1 LVEQNGP
8 GSLDAN
14 RDRFFFR
21 ICLRDDFSLLKM
33 VSMPNKFAFKSFCP
47 TLIYIATFFFAAVES
62 KAQQC
67 SISPRT
73 TDLGGTLRL
82 TCSAEV
88 SSAKWN
94 DRTVK
99 LFRQPDGKSFGL
111 MPVSVKDSPGPA
123 SIEFLS
129 KEGTAFATGK
139 FLVRAT
145 RFPSENV
152 SLSPDIEA
160 LRSTPEEL
168 QLLTTFRN
176 EVSDD
181 RFWQDPLAPPVDG
194 CVTSPFGVKRMHN
207 GKPTG
212 EFHGGVDQRT
222 PAGEEIRAIADGK
235 IIFSRKFN
243 VLGNAVGIDHGQG
256 LGSMYLH
263 MSKLAVADG
272 ALVKKGDALGYA
284 GSTGRSTGP
293 HLHWVLY
300 ANGVNINPA
309 QWVNLAACPR
319 PPKKK

>member
-1 LVEQNGP
+1 MPNCLE
-8 GSLDAN
+8 S
-14 RDRFFFR
+14 RDGRFAAIVFLGLFFFSASTCR
-21 ICLRDDFSLLKM
+21 S
-33 VSMPNKFAFKSFCP
+33 
-47 TLIYIATFFFAAVES
+47 
-62 KAQQC
+62 QQC
-67 SISPRT
+67 SISPKAAN
-73 TDLGGTLRL
+73 LGETLRL
-82 TCSAEV
+82 TCPADAV
-88 SSAKWN
+88 SAKWN
-94 DRTVK
+94 NRTVK
-99 LFRQPDGKSFGL
+99 LFRQADGKAFGL

-129 KEGTAFATGK
+129 KEGTPFTTGK

-152 SLSPDIEA
+152 RLSPDIEA

-168 QLLTTFRN
+168 QLLTGFRN
-176 EVSDD
+176 GVSDD

-235 IIFSRKFN
+235 IVFARKLN

-272 ALVKKGDALGYA
+272 APVKKGDVLGYA

-300 ANGVNINPA
+300 ANGVNVNPA
-309 QWVNLAACPR
+309 QWVKFAACPR
-319 PPKKK
+319 PSKK

>member
-1 LVEQNGP
+1 
-8 GSLDAN
+8 
-14 RDRFFFR
+14 
-21 ICLRDDFSLLKM
+21 M

-47 TLIYIATFFFAAVES
+47 ALIYIAAFFFATVES
-62 KAQQC
+62 QAQQC
-67 SISPRT
+67 SISPNSVN
-73 TDLGGTLRL
+73 LGETLRL
-82 TCSAEV
+82 SCPAEAA
-88 SSAKWN
+88 SAKWN
-94 DRTVK
+94 DRTIK
-99 LFRQPDGKSFGL
+99 LFRQADGKSFGL
-111 MPVSVKDSPGPA
+111 MSVKNSPGPA

-129 KEGTAFATGK
+129 REGTAIATRK

-152 SLSPDIEA
+152 RLSPDIEA
-160 LRSTPEEL
+160 LRSTPEEI

-176 EVSDD
+176 EVTDD
-181 RFWQDPLAPPVDG
+181 RYWQDPLAPPVEG

-222 PAGEEIRAIADGK
+222 PAGEAIRAIADGK
-235 IIFSRKFN
+235 IIFAKQFN

-300 ANGVNINPA
+300 ANGVNVNPA
-309 QWVNLAACPR
+309 QWVNLSACPR

>member
-1 LVEQNGP
+1 
-8 GSLDAN
+8 
-14 RDRFFFR
+14 
-21 ICLRDDFSLLKM
+21 
-33 VSMPNKFAFKSFCP
+33 
-47 TLIYIATFFFAAVES
+47 
-62 KAQQC
+62 
-67 SISPRT
+67 
-73 TDLGGTLRL
+73 
-82 TCSAEV
+82 
-88 SSAKWN
+88 
-94 DRTVK
+94 
-99 LFRQPDGKSFGL
+99 
-111 MPVSVKDSPGPA
+111 MPVSVKDSPGLA

-139 FLVRAT
+139 FLVRAI

-152 SLSPDIEA
+152 RLSPDVEA
-160 LRSTPEEL
+160 LRSAPEEI

-235 IIFSRKFN
+235 IIFAKQFN

-309 QWVNLAACPR
+309 QWLKLTECPR
-319 PPKKK
+319 PPKQK

>member
-1 LVEQNGP
+1 
-8 GSLDAN
+8 
-14 RDRFFFR
+14 
-21 ICLRDDFSLLKM
+21 
-33 VSMPNKFAFKSFCP
+33 MPNKFDFKACLPAAFVC
-47 TLIYIATFFFAAVES
+47 LAALLLASGIS

-67 SISPRT
+67 SISPASVN
-73 TDLGGTLRL
+73 LGETLRL
-82 TCSAEV
+82 TCPAEV

-94 DRTVK
+94 SRTVK
-99 LFRQPDGKSFGL
+99 LFRQADGKSFGL
-111 MPVSVKDSPGPA
+111 MPVSVKDSPGLA

-152 SLSPDIEA
+152 RLSPDVEA
-160 LRSTPEEL
+160 LRSTPEEI

-235 IIFSRKFN
+235 IIFAKQFN

-309 QWVNLAACPR
+309 QWLKLTECPR
-319 PPKKK
+319 PPKQK

>member
-1 LVEQNGP
+1 
-8 GSLDAN
+8 
-14 RDRFFFR
+14 
-21 ICLRDDFSLLKM
+21 M
-33 VSMPNKFAFKSFCP
+33 VSMPNKFDFKTCLPAAFGC
-47 TLIYIATFFFAAVES
+47 LAAVLLASGIS

-67 SISPRT
+67 SISPSSVN
-73 TDLGGTLRL
+73 LGETLRL
-82 TCSAEV
+82 TCPAEAA
-88 SSAKWN
+88 SAKWN
-94 DRTVK
+94 NRTVK
-99 LFRQPDGKSFGL
+99 LFRQADGKSFGL

-129 KEGTAFATGK
+129 KDGTGFATGK

-152 SLSPDIEA
+152 RLSPDIEA

-168 QLLTTFRN
+168 QLLTGFRN

-235 IIFSRKFN
+235 IIFAKQFN

-309 QWVNLAACPR
+309 QWVKLTACPR
-319 PPKKK
+319 PPKQK